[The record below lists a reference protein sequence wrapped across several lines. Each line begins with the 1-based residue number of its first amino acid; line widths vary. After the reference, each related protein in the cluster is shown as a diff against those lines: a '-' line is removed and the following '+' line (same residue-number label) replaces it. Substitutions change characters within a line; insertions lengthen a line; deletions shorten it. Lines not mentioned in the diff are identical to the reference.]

1 LSWLAADFE
10 HADPAKTHMASK
22 AKRTMP
28 VIIAKL

>member
-10 HADPAKTHMASK
+10 HAETPAKTHMASS

-28 VIIAKL
+28 AS